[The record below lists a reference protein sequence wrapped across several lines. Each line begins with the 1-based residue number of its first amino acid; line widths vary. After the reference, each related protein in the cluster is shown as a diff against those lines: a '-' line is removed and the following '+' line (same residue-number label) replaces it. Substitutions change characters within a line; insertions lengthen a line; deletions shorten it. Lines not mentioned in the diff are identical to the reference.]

1 MFTQR
6 HVTNLFVSTQPFTH
20 TRTVLAIKYT
30 SACLFGCDSNSR
42 THLSPHLLLHATDR
56 ISPHD
61 SSRLGSHPPLTKNRR
76 IFQEFSKESR
86 VSNLYPLEAAL
97 QLGTGAKV
105 GALRPSSH
113 YPTKPAIHEGGKKE
127 KGWSRLQKKL
137 YILYVQC
144 TGITILPTYSDPA
157 FEVGFQCLDP
167 NPTANSSFSNVPR
180 FDQLHEGGLRSA
192 TTRKH
197 SVPSGQI
204 TKQRAHTHTSR

>member
-20 TRTVLAIKYT
+20 TRTVLVIKYT

-56 ISPHD
+56 ISSHD

-137 YILYVQC
+137 YICTMYWYHHSSHLLGPCFWSWVSMSGPKSHCQLFFQQC
-144 TGITILPTYSDPA
+144 SQIW
-157 FEVGFQCLDP
+157 
-167 NPTANSSFSNVPR
+167 
-180 FDQLHEGGLRSA
+180 SA
-192 TTRKH
+192 TWRWVKECNN
-197 SVPSGQI
+197 P
-204 TKQRAHTHTSR
+204 